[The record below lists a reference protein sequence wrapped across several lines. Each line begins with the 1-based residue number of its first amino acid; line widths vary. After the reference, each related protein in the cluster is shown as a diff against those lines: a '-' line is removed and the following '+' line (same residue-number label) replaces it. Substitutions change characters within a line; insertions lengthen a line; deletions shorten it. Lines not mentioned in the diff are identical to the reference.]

1 MVMNNKDDLALHP
14 LVRQMIR
21 EGTRDKPLTLNWAP
35 IERDAYDCLG
45 LRDLKSPLAMKARIQ
60 IITEALVAG
69 DRFTSYSRRPA
80 FYTESQR
87 YYRPTYS
94 FRAIVPRSINW
105 LPRDCSSIKRCR
117 RGIVV
122 FNRGS
127 APHRS

>member
-1 MVMNNKDDLALHP
+1 MVINNKDDLALHP

-45 LRDLKSPLAMKARIQ
+45 LRDLKSSLAMKARTQ
-60 IITEALVAG
+60 IL
-69 DRFTSYSRRPA
+69 RRRWSLATASLRIRDVRLSIPKA
-80 FYTESQR
+80 SDTTG
-87 YYRPTYS
+87 RPTAS
-94 FRAIVPRSINW
+94 EQLSPRSINW